1 LYTLCAR
8 FFAFCIRLLLLLCFS
23 GASVGELTAQDK
35 IRNLPLP
42 QTNIK
47 VTNLVG
53 PEFIIKGQ
61 VVDGGNAMPIP
72 FAGVYFKGTT
82 SGTTTDI
89 DGKYTL
95 KTRRVGD
102 SLTVKVV
109 GFLEKSVYIRKSDNQ
124 TITFKLEPNI
134 AQLGEVV
141 IRAGEN
147 PAFRILRGVWR
158 KRDLNDRR
166 QLSAFE
172 YESYTKLEVDMD
184 KVSDRV
190 RDKRLMK
197 PFVTL
202 FDSLKMMH
210 DGEQRYLLPLF
221 FSESISDFYYNAN
234 PYRRKENIRA
244 SRLDGVGLEDGEFVA
259 QMMGSSFRDFNFYQD
274 WVPIFDKLFVSPL
287 AGEGRLYY
295 EYYLIDS
302 SYGERGE
309 KIYAIKIK
317 PKRPKDLA
325 FSGVMY
331 IEDEVFALRSI
342 EIETPDE
349 ANINYIDKLSIKQE
363 LVQTAAG
370 PWLPAKLEMYIDFGD
385 ITEIIF
391 GAVAY
396 VQMTN
401 RNMVVNQPKSGYFFD
416 KPIDIAVDAF
426 DMDAAFWEENRHT
439 PPTERERRM
448 SEVVDSVKRYG
459 PIKGMAELA
468 KLAFSGFYRA
478 GKVDFGPYLFL
489 YGQNPVEGNRFRL
502 GIKTNRFFS
511 KRYIWQGYLAY
522 GVRDDRLKQFFQV
535 EHFLDRKKWAIVG
548 YQYKND
554 LEAMGIDQAY
564 LADNKVMSVSTQAFA
579 ATAQLGLLD
588 RFLATRMHSVWIS
601 GDLRKY
607 LTASVSFEHK
617 VSEAVGN
624 FVFAYKTQP
633 ELPISPLANGW
644 TLTSLQT
651 SLRWAPGE
659 ELLIN
664 GNDRG
669 TVRRNYRAVYVVNFE
684 NGFRNVLGGSFNFQ
698 KAGFNISKNLKT
710 GFLGWGEYNISGSA
724 VLGRLPYPLLD
735 VAPGNETF
743 FKYKQLFNMLNFFEI
758 VTDQSVSLRGVQHFE
773 GLLLNSIP
781 GIKKLDLRLVAGGG
795 LIFGKFSNK
804 NKAYIP
810 QGDVD
815 GRAQTPFYTLRPNV
829 PYAEVSYGLENI
841 FKVGRIELF
850 HRLTYRYLPN
860 APRTMVKVSAFFAF

>member
-1 LYTLCAR
+1 LSLPTVFLSKR
-8 FFAFCIRLLLLLCFS
+8 SLLLFYGLILLY
-23 GASVGELTAQDK
+23 APLMAQDK
-35 IRNLPLP
+35 GRVLPLP

-47 VTNLVG
+47 VTNIVG
-53 PEFIIKGQ
+53 PEFTIKGQ
-61 VVDGGNAMPIP
+61 VTDGANGMPIP

-82 SGTTTDI
+82 IGTTTDI
-89 DGKYTL
+89 DGKYSL
-95 KTRRVGD
+95 KTRRAGD
-102 SLTVKVV
+102 SLSVKVV
-109 GFLEKSVYIRKSDNQ
+109 GYVERAVFIRKAENQ
-124 TITFKLEPNI
+124 SVEFKLEPNI

-166 QLSAFE
+166 QLTAFE

-190 RDKRLMK
+190 RDKKLLQ

-210 DGEQRYLLPLF
+210 EGEQRYLLPLF

-234 PYRRKENIRA
+234 PYRRKEAIRA
-244 SRLDGVGLEDGEFVA
+244 SRVDGVGLEDGEFVA

-302 SYGERGE
+302 SYGTRGE
-309 KIYAIKIK
+309 KIYQIKVK

-325 FSGVMY
+325 FNGVMY

-342 EIETPDE
+342 ELETLDE
-349 ANINYIDKLSIKQE
+349 ANINYIEKLSIKQE
-363 LVQTAAG
+363 LVQTGAG
-370 PWLPAKLEMYIDFGD
+370 PWLPSKLEMYIDFGD

-396 VQMTN
+396 VQVTN
-401 RNMVVNQPKSGYFFD
+401 KNMVVNKPKSGFFFD
-416 KPIDIAVDAF
+416 KPIDLAVDAF
-426 DMDAAFWEENRHT
+426 DMDAGFWEKNRHT
-439 PPTERERRM
+439 PPSERERRM

-478 GKVDFGPYLFL
+478 GKIDFGPYLFL
-489 YGQNPVEGNRFRL
+489 YGQNPVEGSRFRL
-502 GIKTNRFFS
+502 GVKTNSYFS

-522 GVRDDRLKQFFQV
+522 GVRDQRLKQFFQV
-535 EHFLDRKKWAIVG
+535 EHFLNRKKWVIAG

-588 RFLATRMHSVWIS
+588 RFLATRMHSFWIS
-601 GDLRKY
+601 GDLRKN
-607 LTASVSFEHK
+607 LTASVSFQHK
-617 VSEAVGN
+617 VSEAIGN
-624 FVFAYKTQP
+624 FIFAYKKRPDDINT
-633 ELPISPLANGW
+633 PLVSGW
-644 TLTSLQT
+644 TLTSVQT

-669 TVRRNYRAVYVVNFE
+669 TVRRNYRAVYQLNFE

-698 KAGFNISKNLKT
+698 KAAVNISKNIKT
-710 GFLGWGEYNISGSA
+710 GLLGWGEYNFSVSA
-724 VLGRLPYPLLD
+724 VLGRLPYPLLE
-735 VAPGNETF
+735 VQPGNETF

-758 VTDQSVSLRGVQHFE
+758 VTDQSVALRGVQHFE

-781 GIKKLDLRLVAGGG
+781 GVKKLDLRLVAGGG
-795 LIFGKFSNK
+795 IIFGKFSNK

-810 QGDVD
+810 D
-815 GRAQTPFYTLRPNV
+815 GNIGGQAQTPFYTLRPNI

-841 FKVGRIELF
+841 FKVGRIEIF
-850 HRLTYRYLPN
+850 HRLTYLHLPN
-860 APRTMVKVSAFFAF
+860 APKTMVKISAYFAF